1 MLPNIPCIPSL
12 IIQIIPAILRVRQ
25 EKVPQIKI
33 PRISNIV
40 FEIIYH
46 ENYFDIPEVSK
57 INKNNRNPLSFS
69 SYRLIMHQSKI

>member
-46 ENYFDIPEVSK
+46 ENYFDISK
-57 INKNNRNPLSFS
+57 VNQKLIKIIEIPSLSH
-69 SYRLIMHQSKI
+69 RIDW

>member
-46 ENYFDIPEVSK
+46 ENYFDISK
-57 INKNNRNPLSFS
+57 VNQKLIKIIKIPSLSH
-69 SYRLIMHQSKI
+69 RID

>member
-25 EKVPQIKI
+25 KKVPQIKI

-46 ENYFDIPEVSK
+46 ENYFDISK
-57 INKNNRNPLSFS
+57 VNQKLIKIIEIPSLSH
-69 SYRLIMHQSKI
+69 RID

>member
-46 ENYFDIPEVSK
+46 ENYFDISK
-57 INKNNRNPLSFS
+57 VNQKLIKIIEIPSLSH
-69 SYRLIMHQSKI
+69 RID

>member
-1 MLPNIPCIPSL
+1 MLLNIPCIPSL

-46 ENYFDIPEVSK
+46 ENYFDISK
-57 INKNNRNPLSFS
+57 VNKKLIKIIEIPSLSH
-69 SYRLIMHQSKI
+69 RID